1 MINENI
7 NNQILFMIIYINK
20 CITNTVSIAD
30 YLSNGKLVGVNLT
43 LKNTSTKFID
53 GVYWI

>member
-1 MINENI
+1 
-7 NNQILFMIIYINK
+7 MIIYINK

>member
-20 CITNTVSIAD
+20 CITNTVGIAD
-30 YLSNGKLVGVNLT
+30 YLSNGKLLWPYI
-43 LKNTSTKFID
+43 LKIINS
-53 GVYWI
+53 